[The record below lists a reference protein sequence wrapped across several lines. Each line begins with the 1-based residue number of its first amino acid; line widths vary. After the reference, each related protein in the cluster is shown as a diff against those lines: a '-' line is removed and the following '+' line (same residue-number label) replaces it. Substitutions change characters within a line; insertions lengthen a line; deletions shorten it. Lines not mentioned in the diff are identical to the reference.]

1 MNTKIYSID
10 GKEAG
15 TRELPEAVFGVV
27 VKPELIQSVSRAQMA
42 NAFIPYAHTKDRS
55 EVRGG
60 GKKPW
65 KQKGTGRAR
74 AGSSRSP
81 LWSGGGVTFG
91 PRNTK
96 NPELK
101 INKKEKQAAI
111 RMVLT
116 DKLASGRLIIVDS
129 FEKATGKTA
138 EIAKLLATVAESR
151 PAIVATEKSNPVLTR
166 AASNIPRTNTVLAT
180 SLNVR
185 DLMKHRYLIVDNAGI
200 DAIIT
205 QLSK

>member
-1 MNTKIYSID
+1 MYNLE

-15 TRELPEAVFGVV
+15 TRELPEAVFGVA

-101 INKKEKQAAI
+101 INKKEKQAAL
-111 RMVLT
+111 RMVLS
-116 DKLASGRLIIVDS
+116 DKLASGRLVIVDS

-138 EIAKLLATVAESR
+138 EVAKLLATVAESR

-166 AASNIPRTNTVLAT
+166 ATSNIPRTNTVLAT

-185 DLMKHRYLIVDNAGI
+185 DLLKHRYLIVDNAGI

>member
-1 MNTKIYSID
+1 MNTKIYTIE

-15 TRELPEAVFGVV
+15 ARELPEAVFGVV

-101 INKKEKQAAI
+101 INKKEKQAAM
-111 RMVLT
+111 RMVLS

-129 FEKATGKTA
+129 FEKASGKTA
-138 EIAKLLATVAESR
+138 EVANLLATVAESR

-166 AASNIPRTNTVLAT
+166 ATANLPRTNTVLAN

-185 DLMKHRYLIVDNAGI
+185 DLLKHRYLIVDNAGI

>member
-1 MNTKIYSID
+1 MNTKIYNIE
-10 GKEAG
+10 GNEAG
-15 TRELPEAVFGVV
+15 MRELPEAVFGVV

-101 INKKEKQAAI
+101 INKKEKQAAM

-129 FEKATGKTA
+129 FEKASGKTA
-138 EIAKLLATVAESR
+138 EVAKLLATVAESR

-166 AASNIPRTNTVLAT
+166 AASNLPRTNTVLAN

-185 DLMKHRYLIVDNAGI
+185 DLLKHRYLIVDNAGI

>member
-1 MNTKIYSID
+1 MNTKIYNIT

-185 DLMKHRYLIVDNAGI
+185 DLLKHRYLIVDNAGI